1 MPSNHL
7 ILCHSLQ
14 SFPASGS
21 FQMSRLFASGG
32 QSIGASASASVLPM
46 NIQGWFPSGL
56 TGLISLQSKEL
67 SRVFSGTTVGK
78 HQFFRAQPSL
88 WSNSYI
94 CLYMTKGKTTTLTI
108 WTFIAKV
115 KALLFNMLSRFLSF
129 YCCSHCSQWFW
140 SPGKENLSLSPLSP
154 LLFAMKWRDWMP
166 WSWFF

>member
-21 FQMSRLFASGG
+21 FQMSRLFASRG

-67 SRVFSGTTVGK
+67 SRVFSSTTIGK
-78 HQFFRAQPSL
+78 HQFFSAQPSL

-115 KALLFNMLSRFLSF
+115 KALLFSMLSTFLSF
-129 YCCSHCSQWFW
+129 FGCGHCSQWSW
-140 SPGKENLSLSPLSP
+140 SPREENLSLSPLFP
-154 LLFAMKWRDWMP
+154 LLFAMKWWHWMP
-166 WSWFF
+166 WS